1 MLSFS
6 EYIKQECAK
15 EGFFDCSI
23 SNSHILS
30 KEKQFHKEWIANGYH
45 GNMKYLEN
53 NLDMRFDPSLLMP
66 GTKSIITVL
75 LNYYPQEKMPIADN
89 YRIAKYAYGQDYHY
103 IVKDKLK
110 RVAEKCQEEFGHFE
124 YRAFTDSAPIPDRV
138 WAKKGGLGWIGKN
151 TLLINKQH
159 GSYFVIGHLF
169 MDKKLT
175 PDKRY
180 QEDLCL
186 DCTKCID
193 ACPTDALFLDT
204 ELVEGPNENT
214 KLTDTSIDS
223 VSYKIDARKC
233 LSYQTIENKSA
244 EKDIP
249 PNKFRN
255 WIFGCDICQDVCP
268 FNKNP
273 EATSVKEFTPHPNLF
288 SLRKADWHN
297 LKPMGFGEI
306 FRGTPV
312 KRAGYMGLFRN
323 IEWVEK

>member
-23 SNSHILS
+23 SNSHVLS
-30 KEKQFHKEWIANGYH
+30 KEKQYHKEWIAKGFH
-45 GNMKYLEN
+45 GNMRYLEN
-53 NLDMRFDPSLLMP
+53 NLDMRFHPNLLMP
-66 GTKSIITVL
+66 GTKSIVTVL
-75 LNYYPQEKMPIADN
+75 LNYYPQEKMPITNN

-103 IVKDKLK
+103 VVKDKLN
-110 RVAEKCQEEFGHFE
+110 RIAEKCREEFGNFE

-138 WAKKGGLGWIGKN
+138 WAEKGGLGWIGKN

-159 GSYFVIGHLF
+159 GSFFVIAHLF
-169 MDKKLT
+169 IDKELT

-193 ACPTDALFLDT
+193 ACPTNALF
-204 ELVEGPNENT
+204 
-214 KLTDTSIDS
+214 TDTSTGS

-233 LSYQTIENKSA
+233 LSYQTIENKST

-249 PNKFRN
+249 QNEFRN

-273 EATSVKEFTPHPNLF
+273 EATSIKEFTPHPSLF
-288 SLRKADWHN
+288 SLRKADWHT
-297 LKPMGFGEI
+297 LKPMDFGEM

-312 KRAGYMGLFRN
+312 KRAGYMGLVRN
-323 IEWVEK
+323 IEWLS